1 MNNICLNNQNQIEL
15 PGPNDLII
23 NIDLSEVCRING
35 MGPFTQINLLD
46 GRNYTCAVAL
56 SFFEDLLHTHTFYK
70 VHASHL
76 INKVHVKKIITGEED
91 AVIMYDGAK
100 LPISRRIKADFIAVM
115 QDWALQ
121 KMYNSIAV

>member
-1 MNNICLNNQNQIEL
+1 M
-15 PGPNDLII
+15 
-23 NIDLSEVCRING
+23 
-35 MGPFTQINLLD
+35 
-46 GRNYTCAVAL
+46 
-56 SFFEDLLHTHTFYK
+56 
-70 VHASHL
+70 